1 MEGGDRPVLVGEEG
15 PSVAAKNEPTRTAA
29 GFRQVTTERI
39 SRQVVQQFQQMMRDG
54 VLGHGDKL
62 PAERELAEQFNVS
75 RNSVREALRELDLL
89 GLVESRH
96 GEGTFVRQPTATQLM
111 APFQAVIELSAPAVD
126 SVMEFRMAFEP
137 GVAALAAANLGP
149 GGEEQLQAAL
159 EAFERAVNDGGPVE
173 TLDADFHLAVARVTR
188 NPTIIAVHG
197 AVDELLRGM
206 RSRLARSSYHPHDKS
221 VTGHRALYNAIVA
234 RDPDLA
240 GRVMRDHLVDVA
252 GDLTARGSGESHESS
267 PRPRATD

>member
-1 MEGGDRPVLVGEEG
+1 M
-15 PSVAAKNEPTRTAA
+15 AAKNGPTGSVV
-29 GFRQVTTERI
+29 GFRQVSSERI

-54 VLGHGDKL
+54 ELGQGDKL

-89 GLVESRH
+89 GLIESRH
-96 GEGTFVRQPTATQLM
+96 GEGTFVRQPTASQLM
-111 APFQAVIELSAPAVD
+111 APFQAVIELSAPAVH

-137 GVAALAAANLGP
+137 GVASLAAANLTEA
-149 GGEEQLQAAL
+149 GEEQLQAAL
-159 EAFERAVNDGGPVE
+159 EAFERAVNDGSPAE
-173 TLDADFHLAVARVTR
+173 SLDADFHLAVAQATG
-188 NPTIIAVHG
+188 NPAVIAVHG

-221 VTGHRALYNAIVA
+221 VAGHRALFDAIVA

-252 GDLTARGSGESHESS
+252 GDLRPGGEQAGRAPGETSS
-267 PRPRATD
+267 VHTTD

>member
-1 MEGGDRPVLVGEEG
+1 
-15 PSVAAKNEPTRTAA
+15 VAAKNGPTRSVV
-29 GFRQVTTERI
+29 GFRQVSSERI

-54 VLGHGDKL
+54 VLGQGDKL

-96 GEGTFVRQPTATQLM
+96 GEGTFVRQPTASQLM
-111 APFQAVIELSAPAVD
+111 APFQAVIELSMPAVD
-126 SVMEFRMAFEP
+126 SVMEFRMAVEP
-137 GVAALAAANLGP
+137 GVASLAAANLTAA
-149 GGEEQLQAAL
+149 GEEQLQGAL
-159 EAFERAVNDGGPVE
+159 DAFERAVNDGGPVE
-173 TLDADFHLAVARVTR
+173 TLDADFHLAVAEATG
-188 NPTIIAVHG
+188 NPTVVAVHR

-221 VTGHRALYNAIVA
+221 VAGHRALFTAIVA
-234 RDPDLA
+234 RDPELA

-252 GDLTARGSGESHESS
+252 GDL
-267 PRPRATD
+267 RPRGEPDGRGIESTTD

>member
-1 MEGGDRPVLVGEEG
+1 MVASNR
-15 PSVAAKNEPTRTAA
+15 SVKRIA
-29 GFRQVTTERI
+29 GFRQVSSERL

-54 VLGHGDKL
+54 ELGQGDKL

-111 APFQAVIELSAPAVD
+111 APFQAVIELSMPAVD

-137 GVAALAAANLGP
+137 GVASLAAANLTP
-149 GGEEQLQAAL
+149 AGEEQLAAAL
-159 EAFERAVNDGGPVE
+159 GAFERAVAEGDSVE
-173 TLDADFHLAVARVTR
+173 TIDADFHLSVALATG
-188 NPTIIAVHG
+188 NPTVLAVHT
-197 AVDELLRGM
+197 AVYELLHGM

-221 VTGHRALYNAIVA
+221 VVGHRALFDAIVA
-234 RDPDLA
+234 RDPERA
-240 GRVMRDHLVDVA
+240 SRVMREHLIDVA
-252 GDLTARGSGESHESS
+252 GDLPGTGDSGDTG
-267 PRPRATD
+267 RPAGPTG